1 MSGRRI
7 AALILG
13 WIATLGNAVPLL
25 FVVLLSLTSKGAS
38 SMVVLFPVVV
48 LMFTGVIWLVL
59 GLIGL
64 ALTADMMDVR
74 LPRIMWHRCT
84 AVIGE
89 WTGRAHL
96 RALTWRAKTHIAA
109 VAPYAMCPEARRA
122 VSSLSGSRHLKHL
135 QDKLNEM
142 ESARSVAVN
151 LTYPSAK
158 DASAPDGIGP

>member
-74 LPRIMWHRCT
+74 LPRIMC
-84 AVIGE
+84 
-89 WTGRAHL
+89 
-96 RALTWRAKTHIAA
+96 
-109 VAPYAMCPEARRA
+109 
-122 VSSLSGSRHLKHL
+122 
-135 QDKLNEM
+135 
-142 ESARSVAVN
+142 
-151 LTYPSAK
+151 
-158 DASAPDGIGP
+158 GIGVLLSLVSGLVVLTFVR